1 MGNERQRASG
11 RALDATLQN
20 EVLHPAVELE
30 GDIPVRSSQR
40 VAVAIQNPTAD
51 YRPDAIRETAASQ
64 WLLDLPS
71 VSGGRSQTPA
81 LCAQGRKSKARLL
94 GD

>member
-30 GDIPVRSSQR
+30 RDIPVRSSQR

-71 VSGGRSQTPA
+71 VSGGPITDSGLMRARPEV
-81 LCAQGRKSKARLL
+81 QGPPV
-94 GD
+94 G